1 MPGGA
6 RLGGWTVRQKHQS
19 RSQWWP
25 ARAATCRAE
34 RGFLAASL
42 QLTSEQAVADIGLHT
57 PDTALT
63 DATIDVS
70 AGANQVTIALT
81 HPARARDRRTVW
93 ALLAELFDAVAEAP

>member
-6 RLGGWTVRQKHQS
+6 S
-19 RSQWWP
+19 
-25 ARAATCRAE
+25 
-34 RGFLAASL
+34 
-42 QLTSEQAVADIGLHT
+42 ADIGLHT

-81 HPARARDRRTVW
+81 HPARTRDRRTVW
-93 ALLAELFDAVAEAP
+93 ALLAELGAVALPGGKA